1 MNRKLSP
8 FWTLFILTGLNLFN
22 YLDRNVLAAV
32 LEPVQAQFNL
42 SDEQGGRLNTA
53 FMLGY
58 FVTAPLFGYL
68 GDRASRKWLI
78 ALGITVWSVGT
89 VLTGLATSLGMMLAF
104 RTVVGVGEASY
115 ASISPGWISDVFGP
129 GRRNNALTI
138 FYVALPVGSALGYI
152 IGGQIAAHWGWR
164 YAFIW
169 AGLPGLLLALS
180 LLPFQEPQRGL
191 AEGLAEQ
198 VRLPKLKDVQTM
210 LRLTDFHLIVW
221 GYAYYTFAMGAFAFW
236 GPSYLHRVHHV
247 AKSSAA
253 LFLGAVVVV
262 AGLIGTFVGGFAA
275 TAWRRRNAAAY
286 GLVLGCSTLAAVPA
300 AVLTFVT
307 GNVHV
312 CMASLAATVFL
323 LFLSTGPVNT
333 LIVETVPVNLRASA
347 MAASIFAIHLFGDL
361 SSSQIMGALSDHW
374 QSLQKAGL
382 ILPGALLVGA
392 ALWLGLAL
400 KTMGFGRAACV
411 QGSGLSTPSAAP

>member
-22 YLDRNVLAAV
+22 YLDLNVLADV

-42 SDEQGGRLNTA
+42 SDEQGGRL
-53 FMLGY
+53 
-58 FVTAPLFGYL
+58 
-68 GDRASRKWLI
+68 
-78 ALGITVWSVGT
+78 
-89 VLTGLATSLGMMLAF
+89 
-104 RTVVGVGEASY
+104 
-115 ASISPGWISDVFGP
+115 
-129 GRRNNALTI
+129 NNALTI

-191 AEGLAEQ
+191 AEGLTEQ

-236 GPSYLHRVHHV
+236 GPSYLHRVHHL
-247 AKSSAA
+247 AKSSDA

-262 AGLIGTFVGGFAA
+262 AGLI
-275 TAWRRRNAAAY
+275 
-286 GLVLGCSTLAAVPA
+286 
-300 AVLTFVT
+300 
-307 GNVHV
+307 
-312 CMASLAATVFL
+312 
-323 LFLSTGPVNT
+323 
-333 LIVETVPVNLRASA
+333 
-347 MAASIFAIHLFGDL
+347 
-361 SSSQIMGALSDHW
+361 
-374 QSLQKAGL
+374 
-382 ILPGALLVGA
+382 
-392 ALWLGLAL
+392 
-400 KTMGFGRAACV
+400 
-411 QGSGLSTPSAAP
+411 